1 MQEIQ
6 NTMKRP
12 NLKIVGTEGEVSQL
26 WKLENVFNIFPNSED
41 MDLMRPPL
49 IAMQDW
55 QWRDKDTNPPT
66 KLLTLNQF
74 CLKEMQGQKLSRAWG
89 NGQTIICHTWD
100 AHNWHTPVIDII
112 NDAPLCLQ
120 AFL

>member
-26 WKLENVFNIFPNSED
+26 WKLENVFNILPNSED
-41 MDLMRPPL
+41 MDLMRPPF

-66 KLLTLNQF
+66 KLLNQNLSF
-74 CLKEMQGQKLSRAWG
+74 LEEIQG
-89 NGQTIICHTWD
+89 
-100 AHNWHTPVIDII
+100 
-112 NDAPLCLQ
+112 
-120 AFL
+120 